1 MMTILAVELLILL
14 IVLGCLVLSLRIL
27 TKILI
32 KQKNAIDI
40 ARLYDLK
47 FKIFSQFL
55 KEKNKVPDQT
65 IKLLFYVYQDD
76 KEMNKLL
83 KAFQKEVN
91 PFSKSTIV
99 NQIIARLSSELG
111 FTSQQKQKRVKHE
124 SNKSFWRS
132 WYR

>member
-1 MMTILAVELLILL
+1 MMTILVVELFILL
-14 IVLGCLVLSLRIL
+14 IALGCLVLLLRIL
-27 TKILI
+27 TKILM
-32 KQKNAIDI
+32 KQKNAIEI
-40 ARLYDLK
+40 ARLYDVK

-65 IKLLFYVYQDD
+65 IKLLLYVYQDD

-132 WYR
+132 RDR